1 MGKKLTTLILLLSLV
16 ISNQLVSGQDQAKWL
31 RQRTKMV
38 STAII
43 SAGVKNTRVISSMRS
58 TLRHEFVPI
67 PFREHSYL
75 DMSLPIGGK
84 QTISAPFV
92 VAYMTE
98 ALDPQPEDKVLE
110 IGTGSG
116 YQAAVLSPLVKSVY
130 TIEIVEELAEQAAKD
145 LERLKYK
152 NVYPRHGDG
161 FKGWPEHAPFDKII
175 VTCSPESVPQPLVDQ
190 LKEGGLIVIPVGERY
205 QQTLYLLRKENGEM
219 KSEALRPTL
228 FVPMTGAAED
238 SRQVK
243 PDPRNPQITNGN
255 FEEQSEES
263 KGKFVPG
270 WYYQRQTRLVKNKSA
285 PEGEH
290 YLRIANNL
298 AGKHAH
304 LMQGFAIDGGTVP
317 RISLKGQLKFYGLKP
332 GRNSDERP
340 AVVVA
345 FYDANRQP
353 VGFAMLGPFQGTQDW
368 HEETQEIQ
376 VPSIARE
383 AIIRVG
389 LFGGTGTMYV
399 DDLRVEAT
407 D

>member
-1 MGKKLTTLILLLSLV
+1 MEKQFTAIILLLS
-16 ISNQLVSGQDQAKWL
+16 IFVSAETLHGQDQAKWV
-31 RQRTKMV
+31 RQRSKMV

-43 SAGVKNTRVISSMRS
+43 SAGVKNIRVVNSMRT

-67 PFREHSYL
+67 PFRDNSYL

-130 TIEIVEELAEQAAKD
+130 TIEIVQELAEQAASD
-145 LERLKYK
+145 LARLKYE

-175 VTCSPESVPQPLVDQ
+175 VTCSPESVPKPLVDQ

-238 SRQVK
+238 TRQVK
-243 PDPRNPQITNGN
+243 PDPANPAITNGN
-255 FEEQSEES
+255 FEDQSGES
-263 KGKFVPG
+263 KSRFVPG
-270 WYYQRQTRLVKNKSA
+270 WYYQRQSRLVKSKSA

-298 AGKHAH
+298 PGKHAH
-304 LMQGFAIDGGTVP
+304 LMQGFAIDGGVVP
-317 RISLKGQLKFYGLKP
+317 RISLTGQLKYYGLKP

-345 FYDANRQP
+345 FYDSNRKP
-353 VGFAMLGPFQGTQDW
+353 VGFAMLGPFQGTKDW
-368 HEETQEIQ
+368 HEELQEID

-389 LFGGTGTMYV
+389 LFGGTGTMYI
-399 DDLRVEAT
+399 DDLRVTAT